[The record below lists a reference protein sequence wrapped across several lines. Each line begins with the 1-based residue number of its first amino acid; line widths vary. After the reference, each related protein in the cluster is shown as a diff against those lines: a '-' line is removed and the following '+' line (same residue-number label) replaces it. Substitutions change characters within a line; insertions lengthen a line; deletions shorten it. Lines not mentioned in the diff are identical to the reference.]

1 MVVSLS
7 RGGLIGL
14 QVGLLLLAA
23 IIGGGLVG
31 GLLQS
36 QGSQNWREVLIA
48 GLVCLVPS
56 LIAVVWNE
64 WLVVGRHSQASKTVP
79 PGAGSPVQAMSAL
92 GGMGLRMGAVAIG
105 IVLLPKIFSD
115 WQTRP
120 FFYSVLVVY
129 LFLMV
134 IETTFLLYELKQLA
148 KISPA
153 SSKSR

>member
-7 RGGLIGL
+7 RSGFIGL
-14 QVGLLLLAA
+14 QVGLLLLAT

-48 GLVCLVPS
+48 CLVCLVPS
-56 LIAVVWNE
+56 LISVVWNE
-64 WLVVGRHSQASKTVP
+64 WLVVGRRSQQSITVSP
-79 PGAGSPVQAMSAL
+79 AAGSPVQAMSAL
-92 GGMGLRMGAVAIG
+92 GGMGLRMGTFAIG

-115 WQTRP
+115 WQTKP

-129 LFLMV
+129 VLLLV
-134 IETTFLLYELKQLA
+134 IETSFLLYGLKHF
-148 KISPA
+148 A
-153 SSKSR
+153 SLPKVSSENL